1 VKILD
6 LPEHCFV
13 QMGDFSGYTIQQCS
27 KKNIKKAYVVGFIG
41 KLAKMAAGVKQT
53 HVKGSK
59 VDMSFLAELARKCN
73 ANESVIQNIKKANT
87 ARHVSEIIQENKIEG
102 FFDLICSETYKHMRK
117 HSEEKVPIDVI
128 LFDFDGNVL
137 ARKS

>member
-1 VKILD
+1 MA
-6 LPEHCFV
+6 H
-13 QMGDFSGYTIQQCS
+13 
-27 KKNIKKAYVVGFIG
+27 VVGFIG

-59 VDMSFLAELARKCN
+59 VDMSFLAELAQKCN
-73 ANESVIQNIKKANT
+73 ANENVIQEIKRANT
-87 ARHVSEIIQENKIEG
+87 ARHVSEIIQENKING

-128 LFDFDGNVL
+128 LFDFEGKIL